1 MNLEFHTAIV
11 LVIGFILLGALLSL
25 RNGLITIRK
34 SRKVAYFR
42 LRRKQVSTGWWRII
56 FAFFLVAFAFVM
68 GRFGEPVTYHFFP
81 PSPSPTLTP
90 SITLTPTISLTPTI
104 TLTPSITPT
113 PQFSYTPT
121 ITPTAFLPDDIQA
134 QFVSL
139 VTPNPDSVFSPL
151 TFSLKVNN
159 FQAVNPQTVFE
170 NPIMRIYA
178 TYSYNFMM
186 DGVQWTAI
194 WYQNGELIQYRTIT
208 WDSGTGGY
216 GQEELELPAE
226 QWLPG
231 IYHLVFFVGTDWKVL
246 GEFRVMG
253 EPPTATF
260 TLSPSVTRTPT
271 QTPTELPT
279 LIPSRTQK
287 PSATP

>member
-11 LVIGFILLGALLSL
+11 LLLGLIILGALFSL
-25 RNGLITIRK
+25 WNGLITIRK
-34 SRKVAYFR
+34 ARKVAYFR
-42 LRRKQVSTGWWRII
+42 LRRRQSSAGWWRIM
-56 FAFFLVAFAFVM
+56 FALFLVAFAILL
-68 GRFGEPVTYHFFP
+68 GHFGEPVTYHFFP

-121 ITPTAFLPDDIQA
+121 ITPTAFLPEDVQA
-134 QFVSL
+134 QFVSI
-139 VTPNPDSVFSPL
+139 VTPNPDAVFSPL

-159 FQAVNPQTVFE
+159 YQAVNPQTVFE
-170 NPIMRIYA
+170 NPITRVYA
-178 TYSYNFMM
+178 TYSYNHMT

-194 WYQNGELIQYRTIT
+194 WYQNGEVKQYRTIS

-216 GQEELELPAE
+216 GQEELDLPPE
-226 QWLPG
+226 EWLPG
-231 IYHLVFFVGTDWKVL
+231 IYQLIFFIGTDWKVL

-253 EPPTATF
+253 EPPTATA
-260 TLSPSVTRTPT
+260 TQIPSPTPTPT
-271 QTPTELPT
+271 QTPTQSPT
-279 LIPSRTQK
+279 LTPTRTTTAA
-287 PSATP
+287 STP